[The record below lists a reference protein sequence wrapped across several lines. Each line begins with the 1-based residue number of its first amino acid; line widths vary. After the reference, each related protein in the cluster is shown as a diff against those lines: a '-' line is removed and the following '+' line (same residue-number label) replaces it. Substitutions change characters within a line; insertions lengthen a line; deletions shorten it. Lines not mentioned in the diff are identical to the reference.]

1 MPYSLTI
8 KKNNR
13 HALTLSLLGTF
24 LFGLMIA
31 SLATGAVSVSTV
43 DMLMVLNRKLGWG
56 VAGDAADITTQV
68 VLLDI
73 RLPRLLFTVLI
84 GASLGLSGAALQGLF
99 RNPLVEP
106 GIIGIS
112 SGSALGA
119 IVVIMFIS
127 SLSPA
132 MAEQFQ
138 SYLLPFF
145 AFLGGLMATIVTLKM
160 SQTEGKTHIT
170 YLILAGVA
178 IGALSG
184 AAIGLA
190 IFYADDAQLR
200 SYTFWTLGDLSVASW
215 EKLGIIAPLIGLA
228 VVGLLAVARP
238 LNAIALGE
246 AEAYH
251 SGVAV
256 EKVKMTIVLLS
267 ALAVGTSVAFAGIIG
282 FIGLIVPHI
291 VRISFS
297 SDQRLV
303 LPASALGGAC
313 LLLLADM
320 LARTLVAP
328 AELPIGVITAAIG
341 APFFIY
347 LLRSTQKR
355 RLI

>member
-1 MPYSLTI
+1 MSYTLTI
-8 KKNNR
+8 KKSSR
-13 HALTLSLLGTF
+13 HTLTLSILGIFLLV
-24 LFGLMIA
+24 LMLA
-31 SLATGAVSVSTV
+31 SLATGAIAVSAS
-43 DMLMVLNRKLGWG
+43 DMLLVLLQKLGLS
-56 VAGDAADITTQV
+56 ADQTATDITTQV
-68 VLLDI
+68 VLLGI

-99 RNPLVEP
+99 RNPMVEP
-106 GIIGIS
+106 GIIGTS

-119 IVVIMFIS
+119 IVVIMFIGT
-127 SLSPA
+127 LFPA
-132 MAEQFQ
+132 IAEQFQ

-145 AFLGGLMATIVTLKM
+145 AFLGGLIATVVTLKM
-160 SQTEGKTHIT
+160 SQAEGKTHIT
-170 YLILAGVA
+170 YLILVGVA

-190 IFYADDAQLR
+190 IFYADDSQLR

-215 EKLGIIAPLIGLA
+215 EKLGILTPIIGLA

-246 AEAYH
+246 AEAYR
-251 SGVAV
+251 SGVPV
-256 EKVKMTIVLLS
+256 EKVKLTIVFLS
-267 ALAVGTSVAFAGIIG
+267 SLAVGASVAFAGIIG

-320 LARTLVAP
+320 LARTIIAP